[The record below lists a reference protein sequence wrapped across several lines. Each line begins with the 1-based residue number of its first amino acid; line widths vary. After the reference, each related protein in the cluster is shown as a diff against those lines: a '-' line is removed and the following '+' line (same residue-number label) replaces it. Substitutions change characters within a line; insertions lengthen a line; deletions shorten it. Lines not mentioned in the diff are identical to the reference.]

1 MLNQPEKKKKK
12 RILEYEALKVRVTNY
27 GYTKQRGISSHQRFS
42 KRHLLRDLTA
52 GS

>member
-1 MLNQPEKKKKK
+1 MLNQPEKKK